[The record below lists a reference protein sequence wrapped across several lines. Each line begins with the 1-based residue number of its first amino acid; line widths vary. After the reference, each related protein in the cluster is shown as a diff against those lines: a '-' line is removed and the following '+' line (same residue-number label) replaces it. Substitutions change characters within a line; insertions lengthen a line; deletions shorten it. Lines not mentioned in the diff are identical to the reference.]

1 MIFLYII
8 PSLLL
13 GWSLGTNN
21 AGHIFGPPV
30 VSGLV
35 SYKKVRIVASIFV
48 FLGAIVGG
56 KAGLKTLG
64 QLTNLDIRFLSL
76 SLFSAFLTMMIMT
89 LLALP
94 ASATQAVVGALIGAS
109 ILKGQVNLGLLIG
122 IFISW
127 LLTPV
132 GAIFFSYILYK
143 VVAFFFRKFLTLA
156 TQDMFI
162 RVLTWFVIIYSSY
175 SLGAN
180 NVANV
185 TGVFTN
191 LLFTPLILSI
201 IGGLSIAIGIFT
213 TNQKVL
219 YTVGKGILEMDHFS
233 SAISI
238 FGVSVSLWLFSLIGV
253 PVSASQAIIGSII
266 GVGLATGTRTFDY
279 KLIFKI
285 VFGWIG
291 TPLVSGLISFL
302 IIWIFKL

>member
-1 MIFLYII
+1 MIFFYIL

-21 AGHIFGPPV
+21 ACHIFGPPV

-35 SYKKVRIVASIFV
+35 SYKKVRIVSAIFV
-48 FLGAIVGG
+48 FLGAVVGG
-56 KAGLKTLG
+56 KAGLKTLS

-76 SLFSAFLTMMIMT
+76 SLFCAFLSMFLMT
-89 LLALP
+89 LFALP
-94 ASATQAVVGALIGAS
+94 ASATQAVVGSLIGAT
-109 ILKGQVNLGLLIG
+109 ILKGEVNLGLLVG
-122 IFISW
+122 ILVSW

-132 GAIFFSYILYK
+132 GAMFFSFVLYN
-143 VVAFFFRKFLTLA
+143 ALSLLFRKFLTIA
-156 TQDMFI
+156 GQDRFI
-162 RVLTWFVIIYSSY
+162 KILTWIVIIYSSY

-185 TGVFTN
+185 TGVFADI
-191 LLFTPLILSI
+191 LFTPTILTM
-201 IGGLSIAIGIFT
+201 IGGIAIAVGILT

-219 YTVGKGILEMDHFS
+219 HTVGKGILEMDHFS

-238 FGVSVSLWLFSLIGV
+238 FGVSISLWIFSLIGI
-253 PVSASQAIIGSII
+253 PVSATQAIIGSII
-266 GVGLATGTRTFDY
+266 GVGLATGTKTFDY
-279 KLIFKI
+279 KLILKI

-291 TPLVSGLISFL
+291 TPLASGLISFL